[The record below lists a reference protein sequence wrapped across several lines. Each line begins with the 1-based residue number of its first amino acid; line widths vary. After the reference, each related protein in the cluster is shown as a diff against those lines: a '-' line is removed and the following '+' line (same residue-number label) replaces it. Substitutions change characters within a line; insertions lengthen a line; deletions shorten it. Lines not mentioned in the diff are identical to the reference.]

1 MPNRLKRGGRG
12 VVGVVGGGG
21 GGGRGWWGEGVGVVV
36 GTMQQNLLK
45 RRHVP
50 PWSCYLCNRS

>member
-1 MPNRLKRGGRG
+1 M
-12 VVGVVGGGG
+12 VGGGSG
-21 GGGRGWWGEGVGVVV
+21 GGEGVVGEGVGGVV